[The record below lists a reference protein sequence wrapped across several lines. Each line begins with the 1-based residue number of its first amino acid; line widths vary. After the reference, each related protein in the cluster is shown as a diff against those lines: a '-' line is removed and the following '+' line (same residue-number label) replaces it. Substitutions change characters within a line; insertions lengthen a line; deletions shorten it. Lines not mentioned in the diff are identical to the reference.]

1 MKKTAL
7 ATIVFLSAF
16 GAFAQSETPVSVRFV
31 PFQVHDIRPEEGRL
45 IESLILSY
53 ISDIDGISIYMEPEF
68 QALSTPLPATTMA
81 DSIAASAA
89 AAEAERDLV
98 EVVANIPEAPSYG
111 RIFKSDELGSGEE
124 STPDYVLSGSI
135 YLENDNH
142 VLSLNLDSRDGSEN
156 IKRTEQYKNA
166 SEMALNMRSIIE
178 AYFSKST
185 SRSVATASRR
195 NTNRILGD
203 PLPLSVSLISGT
215 WQGDNGIEIVR
226 FSAGGKAVAY
236 FSSGA
241 AMELKYTIENDT
253 LTLIQQS
260 QANYRY
266 YHPLPPKIAREV
278 AKKAEPMHWT
288 LFLYNGGRTL
298 SGTCM
303 STSADYDEVGI
314 KKLMFGNVK
323 KTNWS
328 KISY

>member
-1 MKKTAL
+1 VKKTAL
-7 ATIVFLSAF
+7 ATIVFLFAF

-68 QALSTPLPATTMA
+68 QSVSEALPEIPAATMA
-81 DSIAASAA
+81 DSIAA
-89 AAEAERDLV
+89 AETERDFV
-98 EVVANIPEAPSYG
+98 DVVANIPEAPSYG
-111 RIFKSDELGSGEE
+111 RIFKNDERGLGEE

-142 VLSLNLDSRDGSEN
+142 VLSLNLDSRDGSDN
-156 IKRTEQYKNA
+156 IKRTEQYKNV

-178 AYFSKST
+178 AYFNKSA
-185 SRSVATASRR
+185 SRSVSIAPRR
-195 NTNRILGD
+195 NANMATGD

-241 AMELKYTIENDT
+241 AMDLKYTIENDT

-260 QANYRY
+260 PPNYRY
-266 YHPLPPKIAREV
+266 YHPLPPVIAREV

-288 LFLYNGGRTL
+288 LFLYNGGRAL

-303 STSADYDEVGI
+303 STSADYDETGI
-314 KKLMFGNVK
+314 KKIIYGNVK

>member
-1 MKKTAL
+1 
-7 ATIVFLSAF
+7 
-16 GAFAQSETPVSVRFV
+16 
-31 PFQVHDIRPEEGRL
+31 
-45 IESLILSY
+45 
-53 ISDIDGISIYMEPEF
+53 MEPEF
-68 QALSTPLPATTMA
+68 QSVSEALPEIPAEIPPATMA
-81 DSIAASAA
+81 DSIAA
-89 AAEAERDLV
+89 AETERDFV
-98 EVVANIPEAPSYG
+98 EVVANIPEAPNYG
-111 RIFKSDELGSGEE
+111 RIFKNDEWGYGDENA
-124 STPDYVLSGSI
+124 PDYVLSGSI

-156 IKRTEQYKNA
+156 IKRTEQYKNV

-178 AYFSKST
+178 AYFNKST
-185 SRSVATASRR
+185 SRSVTVAPRR
-195 NTNRILGD
+195 NANRSGNLQGD
-203 PLPLSVSLISGT
+203 PLPLSVSLILGT

-241 AMELKYTIENDT
+241 AMDLKYTIENDT

-266 YHPLPPKIAREV
+266 YHPLPPIIAREV
-278 AKKAEPMHWT
+278 AKKAEPMQWT
-288 LFLYNGGRTL
+288 LFLYNGGRAL

-303 STSADYDEVGI
+303 STSADYDEAGI
-314 KKLMFGNVK
+314 KKIIYGNVK